1 MRMRRPSN
9 VERAAQTDSTL
20 LRNAS
25 AITGQKK
32 CWELF
37 APKSLTNFKICAAT
51 PTTQNTKHHATEFMA
66 VKMSRK
72 RSGFGIF
79 SYIKDSTFL
88 ELKRDSNF

>member
-1 MRMRRPSN
+1 MHVRRPSN

-37 APKSLTNFKICAAT
+37 APKSLTNFKLCEAT
-51 PTTQNTKHHATEFMA
+51 PTTRNTM
-66 VKMSRK
+66 
-72 RSGFGIF
+72 
-79 SYIKDSTFL
+79 
-88 ELKRDSNF
+88 

>member
-20 LRNAS
+20 LGNAS

-37 APKSLTNFKICAAT
+37 APKSLTNFKLCAAT
-51 PTTQNTKHHATEFMA
+51 PTTRNTT
-66 VKMSRK
+66 
-72 RSGFGIF
+72 
-79 SYIKDSTFL
+79 
-88 ELKRDSNF
+88 